1 MTKFSLNNISI
12 RARLWMILSISIL
25 CILMVLG
32 GTLVRTYDNVYDSRM
47 MMVKQQVGTVYTL
60 AGHYQQMQKS
70 GTLSKQEAQQ
80 LALEAV
86 KQLRYRD
93 VEYFWINDSHPTMIM
108 HPINP
113 ALDGTSLTDYKDPN
127 GLRLFVEFVKVAQA
141 DSSGGY
147 VPYLWPKVGS
157 NAPVPKISYVR
168 LLEDWDWIIGTG
180 VYTDDVWQEFLSK
193 ATELIIVT
201 GLLLILMVILNVLIV
216 RSIRQP
222 LSKISYTMRNISRG
236 EGDLTQRLP
245 ESGKDELTDI
255 AIAFNYFIEQIQ
267 TVVRETQNTVGMLEG
282 LSSQV
287 VDISARSTRLT
298 EQQLE
303 QTDQSATASN
313 EMSLTIQEVAANA
326 ERAAGAAKEAD
337 KNAQCGLESMQ
348 QTQASIVQLASN
360 ILQSSEVINLLRE
373 DTEAISSVLEVIR
386 SIAEQTNLLA
396 LNAAIEAARAG
407 EQGRG
412 FAVVADE
419 VRTLASRSQ
428 QSTEEIYQIIT
439 KLQEQAVNAVKAM
452 DDNAKSS
459 EDTAATAATAM
470 ESIAA
475 IRQSSSTINEMN
487 LSIASAV
494 EEQSVAANEVSA
506 NIVRIADASNQV
518 VSNMQETTSAVEKL
532 KDNASTLVQLIQ
544 RFKV

>member
-1 MTKFSLNNISI
+1 MAKLSLNNISI

-32 GTLVRTYDNVYDSRM
+32 GTLFRTYDNVYDTRM
-47 MMVKQQVGTVYTL
+47 LMVKQQVGTVYTL
-60 AGHYQQMQKS
+60 VGHYQQMQEN

-80 LALEAV
+80 SALEAV

-93 VEYFWINDSHPTMIM
+93 VEYFWVNDSHPNMIM

-113 ALDGTSLTDYKDPN
+113 ALDGKSLTDYKDPN

-157 NAPVPKISYVR
+157 DTPVPKISYVR
-168 LLEDWDWIIGTG
+168 LFEQWDWIIGTG
-180 VYTDDVWQEFLSK
+180 VYTDDVWQEFLRK

-201 GLLLILMVILNVLIV
+201 GLLLILMVVLNVLIV

-222 LSKISYTMRNISRG
+222 LSKITYTMRNISRG

-245 ESGKDELTDI
+245 ESGKDELTEI
-255 AIAFNYFIEQIQ
+255 AIAFNYFVAQIQ
-267 TVVRETQNTVGMLEG
+267 NVVKETQNTVGLLEN

-326 ERAAGAAKEAD
+326 ERAASAAKEAD
-337 KNAQCGLESMQ
+337 DNAQCGLESMQ

-452 DDNAKSS
+452 GDNAKSS

-518 VSNMQETTSAVEKL
+518 VSNMQETTSAVEEL
-532 KDNASTLVQLIQ
+532 KDNASALVQLIQ

>member
-1 MTKFSLNNISI
+1 MAKLNLNNISI
-12 RARLWMILSISIL
+12 RARLWMILSISAL
-25 CILMVLG
+25 CILLVLG
-32 GTLVRTYDNVYDSRM
+32 GTLLRTYDNVYDTRM
-47 MMVKQQVGTVYTL
+47 LMVKQQVGTVYTL
-60 AGHYQQMQKS
+60 VGHYQKMQEN
-70 GTLSKQEAQQ
+70 GILSKQEAQQ
-80 LALEAV
+80 LALEAI

-93 VEYFWINDSHPTMIM
+93 VEYFWVNNSDPIMIM

-113 ALDGTSLTDYKDPN
+113 GLDGQSLSDYKDPN
-127 GLRLFVEFVKVAQA
+127 GLPLFVEFVKAA
-141 DSSGGY
+141 HANTLGEY

-157 NAPVPKISYVR
+157 DKPVPKISYVR
-168 LLEDWDWIIGTG
+168 LFEEWDWIIGTG
-180 VYTDDVWQEFLSK
+180 VYTDDVRAEFLSK
-193 ATELIIVT
+193 ATELVVVT
-201 GLLLILMVILNVLIV
+201 GLLLTLMVALNSLIV
-216 RSIRQP
+216 TSIRQP
-222 LSKISYTMRNISRG
+222 LAKITHTMRNISRG

-245 ESGKDELTDI
+245 ESGKDELSEI
-255 AIAFNYFIEQIQ
+255 AIAFNYFVAQIQ
-267 TVVRETQNTVGMLEG
+267 NVITETQNTVNLLES
-282 LSSQV
+282 LSGQV
-287 VDISARSTRLT
+287 VEISTRSTDLT
-298 EQQLE
+298 QHQLA
-303 QTDQSATASN
+303 QADQSATASN
-313 EMSLTIQEVAANA
+313 EMSLTIQEVAASA
-326 ERAAGAAKEAD
+326 ERAAYAAKEAD
-337 KNAQCGLESMQ
+337 DNAKRGLESMQ
-348 QTQASIVQLASN
+348 QTQNSIMQLASN
-360 ILQSSEVINLLRE
+360 ILQSSEIIKHLHE

-428 QSTEEIYQIIT
+428 QSTEEIHQIIT

-459 EDTAATAATAM
+459 ESTAATAATAM

-475 IRQSSSTINEMN
+475 ISQSASTINEMN

-506 NIVRIADASNQV
+506 NIVQIADASNQV
-518 VSNMQETTSAVEKL
+518 VSNMEETTRSVNEL
-532 KDNASTLVQLIQ
+532 KSNASSLVQLIQ

>member
-1 MTKFSLNNISI
+1 MAKLSLNNISI

-255 AIAFNYFIEQIQ
+255 AIAFNYFVEQIQ

-298 EQQLE
+298 ELQLE

>member
-141 DSSGGY
+141 DSLGGY

-157 NAPVPKISYVR
+157 DAPVPKISYVR

-255 AIAFNYFIEQIQ
+255 AIAFNYFVEQIQ
-267 TVVRETQNTVGMLEG
+267 TVVRETQNTVGMLED